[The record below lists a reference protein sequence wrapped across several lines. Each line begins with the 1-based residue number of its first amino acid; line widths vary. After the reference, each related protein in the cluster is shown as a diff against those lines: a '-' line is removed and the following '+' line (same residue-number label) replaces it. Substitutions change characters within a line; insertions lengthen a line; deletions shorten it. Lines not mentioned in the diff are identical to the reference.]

1 MTRNTIYPIAIFI
14 ILVGM
19 AMTLSTALAQPL
31 PGAVLYFN
39 PVETDQDDGDKVWR
53 NAGKAGGELE
63 QSQLKPILEEGVISI
78 KDIGFKQDT
87 MWYTADTP
95 NMTFSNNQQGAKTP
109 VVNLEDFTMGLLM
122 KINGPKLEQEHQ
134 LIGIQAAPREKVQN
148 FRIWL
153 DDSGNGNFGNISIAQ
168 GALQPELRDD
178 WPTGTH
184 NIKIGEEE
192 WHWVH
197 MVFDSGRNFISYVDG
212 EKVGKTGPS
221 VKWNK
226 RHDMTLHA
234 IFSNSRDEQIRT
246 CNCSIAI
253 YRVYDRVLSPAEIN
267 QNVRGS
273 FAVDPAG
280 KVSTTWGKL
289 KRGF

>member
-1 MTRNTIYPIAIFI
+1 MTRNTIFPIAIFI
-14 ILVGM
+14 MLVGM
-19 AMTLSTALAQPL
+19 AMALSTALAQPI

-39 PVETDQDDGDKVWR
+39 PVETDQTDRDKVWR
-53 NAGKAGGELE
+53 NAGEAGGELE
-63 QSQLKPILEEGVISI
+63 HSKLKPKLEEGVISI
-78 KDIGFKQDT
+78 KGIGFKEDT
-87 MWYTADTP
+87 KWYTADTSG
-95 NMTFSNNQQGAKTP
+95 MTFSNAAPGAKTP

-122 KINGPKLEQEHQ
+122 KINGPMLAQEHH
-134 LIGIQAAPREKVQN
+134 LIGIQAQPREQVQN

-153 DDSGNGNFGNISIAQ
+153 DAGGNGDFANISIAQ
-168 GALQPELRDD
+168 GALGLRDD
-178 WPTGTH
+178 WPKGTH
-184 NIKIGEEE
+184 GIRIGEQE

-197 MVFDSGRNFISYVDG
+197 MVFESGKNFTSYVDG
-212 EKVGKTGPS
+212 EKVGRTGPS

-226 RHDMTLHA
+226 KHDMSLHA
-234 IFSNSRDEQIRT
+234 IFSNSRAEEVRT

-253 YRVYDRVLSPAEIN
+253 YRVYDRAFSEDEVN

-273 FAVDPAG
+273 FSVDPAG

>member
-1 MTRNTIYPIAIFI
+1 MRNRIICAVTIFTMMIGAAITI
-14 ILVGM
+14 P
-19 AMTLSTALAQPL
+19 TAIAQPV

-39 PVETDQDDGDKVWR
+39 PVETDQTDRDKEWR
-53 NAGKAGGELE
+53 NAGKAGGEVP
-63 QSQLKPILEEGVISI
+63 QSELKPNLEAGVISI

-95 NMTFSNNQQGAKTP
+95 NMTFSNAAPGAKTP

-122 KINGPKLEQEHQ
+122 KINGPKLMQEHH
-134 LIGIQAAPREKVQN
+134 LVGIQAAPRESVQN

-153 DDSGNGNFGNISIAQ
+153 DDSGNGDFGNISIAQ
-168 GALQPELRDD
+168 GAIGLRDD
-178 WPTGTH
+178 WPKGTH
-184 NIKIGEEE
+184 GIRVGEQE

-197 MVFDSGRNFISYVDG
+197 MVFESGKNFISYVDG
-212 EKVGKTGPS
+212 ERVGKTGPS

-226 RHDMTLHA
+226 KHDMSLHA
-234 IFSNSRDEQIRT
+234 IFSHSRAEQIRT

-253 YRVYDRVLSPAEIN
+253 YRVYDRALSAAEIQ

-280 KVSTTWGKL
+280 KASTTWGKL

>member
-1 MTRNTIYPIAIFI
+1 MTRNTMYPIAIFI
-14 ILVGM
+14 VLVG
-19 AMTLSTALAQPL
+19 AGITLSTAYAQPI

-39 PVETDQDDGDKVWR
+39 PVETDQTDRDKVWR
-53 NAGKAGGELE
+53 NAGEVGGELE
-63 QSQLKPILEEGVISI
+63 HSNLKPILEDGVISI
-78 KDIGFKQDT
+78 RELGFKQDT
-87 MWYTADTP
+87 KWYTADTSG
-95 NMTFSNNQQGAKTP
+95 MTFSNAGPGPKTP

-122 KINGPKLEQEHQ
+122 KINGPMLAQEHH
-134 LIGIQAAPREKVQN
+134 LVGIQAAPREQVQN

-153 DDSGNGNFGNISIAQ
+153 DAGGNGEFANISIAQ
-168 GALQPELRDD
+168 GALGLRDD
-178 WPTGTH
+178 WPNGTH
-184 NIKIGEEE
+184 GIRIGEQE

-197 MVFDSGRNFISYVDG
+197 MVFESGSSFTSYVDG

-226 RHDMTLHA
+226 RHDMTLHS
-234 IFSNSRDEQIRT
+234 IFSHSRAEAVRT

-253 YRVYDRVLSPAEIN
+253 YRVYDRAFSEDEVN

>member
-1 MTRNTIYPIAIFI
+1 
-14 ILVGM
+14 
-19 AMTLSTALAQPL
+19 
-31 PGAVLYFN
+31 
-39 PVETDQDDGDKVWR
+39 
-53 NAGKAGGELE
+53 
-63 QSQLKPILEEGVISI
+63 
-78 KDIGFKQDT
+78 
-87 MWYTADTP
+87 
-95 NMTFSNNQQGAKTP
+95 
-109 VVNLEDFTMGLLM
+109 MGLLL
-122 KINGPKLEQEHQ
+122 KINGPKLMEEHH
-134 LIGIQAAPREKVQN
+134 LVGIQAFPREKVQN

-153 DDSGNGNFGNISIAQ
+153 DDSENGNFGGISIAQ
-168 GALQPELRDD
+168 GALDLRDD

-184 NIKIGEEE
+184 GIRIGERE

-197 MVFDSGRNFISYVDG
+197 MVFESGRNFISYVDG

-226 RHDMTLHA
+226 KHDMTLHA
-234 IFSNSRDEQIRT
+234 IFSHSLAEQRRT

-253 YRVYDRVLSPAEIN
+253 YRVYDRALSEDEIN

-280 KVSTTWGKL
+280 KASTTWGKL

>member
-1 MTRNTIYPIAIFI
+1 MTRHTICAIAIVI
-14 ILVGM
+14 MLIGM
-19 AMTLSTALAQPL
+19 GMTLSSAFAQAV

-53 NAGKAGGELE
+53 NAGEAGGEL
-63 QSQLKPILEEGVISI
+63 QHSKLKPKLEEGVISI
-78 KDIGFKQDT
+78 KGLGFKEDT
-87 MWYTADTP
+87 KWYTADTSG
-95 NMTFSNNQQGAKTP
+95 MTFSNPAPGGKTP

-122 KINGPKLEQEHQ
+122 KINGPMLAQEHH
-134 LIGIQAAPREKVQN
+134 LVGIQAAPRESVQN

-153 DDSGNGNFGNISIAQ
+153 DAGGNGDFATISIAQ
-168 GALQPELRDD
+168 GALDLRDD
-178 WPTGTH
+178 WPKGTH
-184 NIKIGEEE
+184 GIGVGEQE

-197 MVFDSGRNFISYVDG
+197 MVFESGKNFISYVDG

-226 RHDMTLHA
+226 RHDMSLHS
-234 IFSNSRDEQIRT
+234 IFSHSRAEQVRT
-246 CNCSIAI
+246 CNCSISI
-253 YRVYDRVLSPAEIN
+253 YRVYDRALSADEID

-280 KVSTTWGKL
+280 KLSTTWGKL

>member
-1 MTRNTIYPIAIFI
+1 MTRITIYPIAIVI
-14 ILVGM
+14 MLIGM
-19 AMTLSTALAQPL
+19 GMTLSSAFAQAV

-53 NAGKAGGELE
+53 NAGEAGGEL
-63 QSQLKPILEEGVISI
+63 QHSKLKPKLEEGVISI
-78 KDIGFKQDT
+78 KGLGFKEDT
-87 MWYTADTP
+87 KWYTADTSG
-95 NMTFSNNQQGAKTP
+95 MTFSNAAPGGKTP

-122 KINGPKLEQEHQ
+122 KINGPMLAQEHH
-134 LIGIQAAPREKVQN
+134 LVGIQAAPRESVQN

-153 DDSGNGNFGNISIAQ
+153 DAGGNGDFATISIAQ
-168 GALQPELRDD
+168 GALGLRDD
-178 WPTGTH
+178 WPKGTH
-184 NIKIGEEE
+184 GLGVGEQE

-197 MVFDSGRNFISYVDG
+197 MVFESGKNFISYVDG

-226 RHDMTLHA
+226 RHDMSLHS
-234 IFSNSRDEQIRT
+234 IFSHSRAEQVRT
-246 CNCSIAI
+246 CNCSISI
-253 YRVYDRVLSPAEIN
+253 YRVYDRALSADEID

-280 KVSTTWGKL
+280 KLSTTWGKL